1 LHNAAH
7 LHPPH
12 HFQPKGYRLMSKQYH
27 IYGIGAALVDTE
39 ITLTDTDLTTM
50 AVAKGVMTLVD
61 EERQNALITY
71 LQNHL
76 VASHRASGGS
86 AANTII
92 AASYFGC
99 DNFYSCKVAND
110 ENGAFY
116 LSDMHAAGVA
126 TPAHITPPAGIT
138 GKCLVMITPDAERTM
153 NTFLGISETLSV
165 DELDADAIAQ
175 SHYAYIEGYL
185 VTSPTGRAAAIEL
198 RKQAEANNTKTAL
211 SLSDP
216 AMVQFFR
223 DGLVEMIGTG
233 VDLIFC
239 NRDEAI
245 GFTQTHSLEEACEA
259 LKKYCSQF
267 AITCGGDGAMVFDGQ
282 QLTRVA
288 AHPVKPIDTN
298 GAGDMFAGAF
308 LYAINHGKDFRTA
321 AEFANLAAAEVVSQ
335 FGPRLK
341 AEQHSE
347 LKNGFFN

>member
-1 LHNAAH
+1 
-7 LHPPH
+7 
-12 HFQPKGYRLMSKQYH
+12 MSKQYH

-39 ITLTDTDLTTM
+39 ITLSDADLTRM

-61 EERQNALITY
+61 EARQNSLIDY
-71 LQNHL
+71 LSDHL

-86 AANTII
+86 AANSII

-99 DNFYSCKVAND
+99 NNFYSCKVAND

-116 LSDMHAAGVA
+116 LNDIHAAGVT
-126 TPAHITPPAGIT
+126 TPAHITPPEGIT

-165 DELDADAIAQ
+165 NELDLNAIAQ
-175 SHYAYIEGYL
+175 AQYVYIEGYL
-185 VTSPTGRAAAIEL
+185 VSSPTGRAAAIEL

-223 DGLVEMIGTG
+223 DGLIEMIGAG

-245 GFTQTHSLEEACEA
+245 GFTQTHSIDEAIAE
-259 LKKYCSQF
+259 LKKYCKQF
-267 AITCGGDGAMVFDGQ
+267 AITCGGEGALVFDGE
-282 QLTRVA
+282 QLTQVA
-288 AHPVKPIDTN
+288 AQPIKPLDTN

-308 LYAINHGKDFRTA
+308 MYAINNGKDFKTA
-321 AEFANLAAAEVVSQ
+321 AEFANLAAAKVVSQ

-341 AEQHSE
+341 AEQHE
-347 LKNGFFN
+347 EIKKGFFN